1 MHTFKIDFFCF
12 KSIGGYFWSLCLA
25 EGYPLNW
32 SSLEGWLKSSSRVEL
47 DLRSRLL
54 DLQFLL
60 EHHSKR
66 LTLNFN
72 QLQLKNEDEA
82 PTQKGRIESNGDVG
96 HTICIQLI
104 DLPLHHTSDE
114 WPCYK
119 PTPKLKR
126 YTYDSEQDII
136 NVTDCKKKRFSRI
149 IQDDNLFESDSNEQM
164 DLVEEAVNHPQ
175 PKPERWSGDLSP
187 LVDCLH
193 LRATR
198 ELLQF
203 GLSRSDLSWND
214 AHCIHDIEQFLT
226 RRNVTLVEK
235 EWSGMSKISFDE
247 KISQQMY
254 GNLFLKFDQL
264 FVYYYYF

>member
-1 MHTFKIDFFCF
+1 LIFFVSI

-32 SSLEGWLKSSSRVEL
+32 NSLEGWLKGSSGVEL

-60 EHHSKR
+60 EHHAQR

-82 PTQKGRIESNGDVG
+82 PTQRGRLESNVDVAD
-96 HTICIQLI
+96 TASLQLI
-104 DLPLHHTSDE
+104 DLPLNHTSDE

-119 PTPKLKR
+119 PTHKVKR
-126 YTYDSEQDII
+126 YTYDPEQDII
-136 NVTDCKKKRFSRI
+136 TDADSIKKRFSRI
-149 IQDDNLFESDSNEQM
+149 IQDDDLFESDDQM
-164 DLVEEAVNHPQ
+164 EVVGEAFNHPQ
-175 PKPERWSGDLSP
+175 PTAERWSGDLSP

-193 LRATR
+193 LRASQ
-198 ELLQF
+198 ELLKF

-214 AHCIHDIEQFLT
+214 AHFIQDVKQFLAH
-226 RRNVTLVEK
+226 RNVKTMEK
-235 EWSGMSKISFDE
+235 EFNEISKISLDE

-254 GNLFLKFDQL
+254 DKLL
-264 FVYYYYF
+264 